1 MRRADIISATII
13 SAFGLAMR
21 FVIIPIWVPGHEK
34 GDYGLRA
41 QDFPYIGAITFTA
54 LAAYFAVHRAFF
66 TEPEDDDEAPIG
78 REGWSFLGL
87 ATAVLGLSNGLL
99 YYFGILVGGPVMVA
113 LFMIMMGERRPLP
126 VAVLSLS
133 APVLLWLF
141 FWKLLRFPLP
151 EGIYAWTS

>member
-13 SAFGLAMR
+13 TAFGLAVI

-41 QDFPYIGAITFTA
+41 QDFPYIGAIAFTA
-54 LAAYFAVHRAFF
+54 LAAYFAVRQAFF
-66 TEPEDDDEAPIG
+66 TKPATDDAAPIG
-78 REGWSFLGL
+78 RQGWSFLGITL
-87 ATAVLGLSNGLL
+87 AILIVTYALL
-99 YYFGILVGGPVMVA
+99 YYFGILAGGPVMVA

-126 VAVLSLS
+126 IAVLALG

-141 FWKLLRFPLP
+141 FWKLLKFPLP
-151 EGIYAWTS
+151 EGVF

>member
-13 SAFGLAMR
+13 TAFGLVVI
-21 FVIIPIWVPGHEK
+21 FFIIPIWVPGHEK

-41 QDFPYIGAITFTA
+41 QDFPYIGAITFTV
-54 LAAYFAVHRAFF
+54 LAAYLAVHRAFF
-66 TEPEDDDEAPIG
+66 AKPEPEDDDEAPIG
-78 REGWSFLGL
+78 RQSWSFLGITITIL
-87 ATAVLGLSNGLL
+87 TVTFALL
-99 YYFGILVGGPVMVA
+99 YYFGILIGGPVMVA

-126 VAVLSLS
+126 IAVLSLS

-151 EGIYAWTS
+151 EGVYF

>member
-1 MRRADIISATII
+1 MRRADIISAMII
-13 SAFGLAMR
+13 TAFGLAVI

-34 GDYGLRA
+34 GNYGLRA
-41 QDFPYIGAITFTA
+41 QDFPYIAAIAFTA
-54 LAAYFAVHRAFF
+54 LAAYFAVYQAFF

-78 REGWSFLGL
+78 RHGWSFLAIACTIL
-87 ATAVLGLSNGLL
+87 AVTFALL

-113 LFMIMMGERRPLP
+113 LFMIMMGEQRPLP
-126 VAVLSLS
+126 IAVLSLS